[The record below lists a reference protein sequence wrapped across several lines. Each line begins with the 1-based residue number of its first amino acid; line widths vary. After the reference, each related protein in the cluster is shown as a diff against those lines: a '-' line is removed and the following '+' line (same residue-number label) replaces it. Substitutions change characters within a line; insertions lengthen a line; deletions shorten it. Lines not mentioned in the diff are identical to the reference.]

1 MRSKKSQRIA
11 AIIIAIVILAMVVTS
26 VCSGLMLR

>member
-11 AIIIAIVILAMVVTS
+11 AIIIAIVIVAMVVTS
-26 VCSGLMLR
+26 VCTGLMMR